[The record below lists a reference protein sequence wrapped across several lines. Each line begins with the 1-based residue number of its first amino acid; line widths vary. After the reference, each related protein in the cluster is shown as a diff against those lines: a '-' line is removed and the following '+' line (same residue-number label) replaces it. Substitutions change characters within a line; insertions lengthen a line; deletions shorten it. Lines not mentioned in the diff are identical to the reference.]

1 MTEKISVSHH
11 VTQGP
16 NSESTTVAFTVPGG
30 QKFRMCEVE
39 AAFPSGVGGYLQVAV
54 YHGIHKVAPNDG
66 VFKMSSGKAVARTE
80 YTFNADEKV
89 LVWSK
94 NTHSA
99 NTYDADVLLEGELE

>member
-54 YHGIHKVAPNDG
+54 YHGIRQVAPKDG
-66 VFKMSSGKAVARTE
+66 VFKMSQGKQVARAE
-80 YTFNADEKV
+80 YIFIAGEKV
-89 LVWSK
+89 MVWSK